1 MNSLPLGKLPPALLD
16 KLLSKIPILDQNV
29 VLGPGTGIDCSVID
43 IGSQYLV
50 IKSDPISLTSENI
63 GWYAVEI
70 NTNDIVTTGADPKW
84 MMATLL
90 LPENDT
96 TAEQVEI
103 ILDQLI
109 DATRKYDITLI
120 GGHTEI
126 TNGVNRPILAST
138 MLGLVDKNKLIT
150 PKGINSGDII
160 FLTKEVAIEAVSI
173 LANDFSNKLKG
184 VLSFEEIERAKSYII
199 NPGIS
204 IYKEATLL
212 RGGFGITGMHDPTE
226 GGISAALWEMSTA
239 SGKIL
244 QIDLENIPVSNL
256 ARKICDH
263 FSINPINS
271 ISSGAL
277 LFTAQPEYKE
287 RIMKLL
293 NDNSIHIS
301 EIGVVLDNGVRV
313 ESHDQKGKT
322 LLPHP
327 QQDEITKVF

>member
-1 MNSLPLGKLPPALLD
+1 MNNLPLGKLPPPLLE
-16 KLLSKIPILDQNV
+16 KLLQKIPMLDSKI

-84 MMATLL
+84 LMTTLL
-90 LPENDT
+90 LPENAT
-96 TAEQVEI
+96 TPQQVEF

-109 DATRKYDITLI
+109 DATGKYAISLI

-126 TNGVNRPILAST
+126 TNAVERPIMAST

-150 PKGINSGDII
+150 PKGINTGDLI
-160 FLTKEVAIEAVSI
+160 FLTKEIAIETVSI
-173 LANDFSNKLKG
+173 LANDFSKKLEE
-184 VLSFEEIERAKSYII
+184 VLTSEELGLAKDYIH

-204 IYKEATLL
+204 IFKEAKLL
-212 RGGFGITGMHDPTE
+212 REGFGVTGMHDPTE
-226 GGISAALWEMSTA
+226 GGIAAALWEMSIA

-244 QIDLENIPVSNL
+244 RTDPKLFPISNL
-256 ARKICDH
+256 AKKICDY

-277 LFTAQPEYKE
+277 LFTANPAFKDKIFE
-287 RIMKLL
+287 LL
-293 NDNSIHIS
+293 NENSIPIN
-301 EIGVVLDNGVRV
+301 EIGEVLDNGNGVQV
-313 ESHDQKGKT
+313 YHPNGFL